1 MKAITFIAITL
12 LAGAIAGTILGA
24 INQVVVEPYIDH
36 AIELEMLQQNTTAQS
51 GQVITN
57 PAEFAAYRFWQKGG
71 EIIAGTI
78 LGLSIGSLYG
88 IVFAY
93 TRGSI
98 SGTNNNKKRAL
109 IVAGI
114 MWLVLFLMPALK
126 YPPNPPAVGNPETIY
141 YRQSL
146 YVAFLAISG
155 FSALGL
161 AFLYR
166 KMMVASSNN
175 TKKKAIIIPSA
186 VYAAIMAGAYLAM
199 PANPDPINAPI
210 DLVIG
215 FRITSAITISMFW
228 AVLGVIFGALW
239 DKANFISNKIAARHN
254 CNSS

>member
-12 LAGAIAGTILGA
+12 LAGAIAGTVLGA
-24 INQVVVEPYIDH
+24 INQIVVEPYIER
-36 AIELEMLQQNTTAQS
+36 AIELEMRNAAQS
-51 GQVITN
+51 GQVMNN
-57 PAEFAAYRFWQKGG
+57 PSEFAAYRFWQKGG

-93 TRGSI
+93 THGSI
-98 SGTNNNKKRAL
+98 SGTNNNKKKAL
-109 IVAGI
+109 IVASV

-126 YPPNPPAVGNPETIY
+126 YPPNPPAVGDPETIY

-146 YVAFLAISG
+146 YVGFLAISG

-166 KMMVASSNN
+166 KMVVASSNN
-175 TKKKAIIIPSA
+175 IKKAMIIIIPS
-186 VYAAIMAGAYLAM
+186 VYVAIMAGAYLAM
-199 PANPDPINAPI
+199 PANPDPINAPM

-228 AVLGVIFGALW
+228 ALLGIIFGAFW
-239 DKANFISNKIAARHN
+239 DKANFISNKVAARHRVRGTRI
-254 CNSS
+254 

>member
-1 MKAITFIAITL
+1 MKAITFVAITL

-24 INQVVVEPYIDH
+24 INQVAVEPYIER
-36 AIELEMLQQNTTAQS
+36 AIELEMRNTAQS
-51 GQVITN
+51 GEVIN
-57 PAEFAAYRFWQKGG
+57 PAEFAAYRLWQKGG

-88 IVFAY
+88 IVFLY
-93 TRGSI
+93 TRGLI
-98 SGTNNNKKRAL
+98 SGTNNKKKAL
-109 IVAGI
+109 IVASV

-126 YPPNPPAVGNPETIY
+126 YPPNPPAVGDPETIY

-166 KMMVASSNN
+166 KMTSFSN
-175 TKKKAIIIPSA
+175 TKKAIIPLA
-186 VYAAIMAGAYLAM
+186 YAAIMAVAYLAM
-199 PANPDPINAPI
+199 PSNPDPINAPI

-228 AVLGVIFGALW
+228 ALLGVIFGTFW
-239 DKANFISNKIAARHN
+239 DKLNPDETARISIR
-254 CNSS
+254 

>member
-98 SGTNNNKKRAL
+98 SGTNNKKKAL